1 MIVNT
6 VALEKGLRIEFNK
19 AFEAMAG
26 GDPYIDLFNALATV
40 IPSTSTEEKYGWF
53 GDVPAVAEWLGD
65 KKAGVLKDYD
75 FTIKNKDFYT
85 ALDIDRDE
93 IADDKLGAL
102 IPRMQML
109 AQAVKVYKGE
119 LIANLLINGTA
130 GLAYDGSAFFA
141 NRASPNDNLLAGTGV
156 TLATFKADVYAARS
170 AMMKF
175 QSDAGKVLGLR
186 MDTLVVP
193 PELEGVAY
201 EAVTSTVGVAG
212 DNVANPI
219 NKWIKQIIVLPNAT
233 DANDWYGLASGFP
246 LKPFVF
252 QDRSPVELVL
262 DDTSVKRNRKL
273 VYSAEMRGNAGYGFF
288 QMAVKTVN
296 A

>member
-19 AFEAMAG
+19 AYEAMGG
-26 GDPYIDLFNALATV
+26 GDPYIELFNALATV
-40 IPSTSTEEKYGWF
+40 VPSNSTEEKYGWF

-65 KKAGVLKDYD
+65 KAAGVLEDYD
-75 FTIKNKDFYT
+75 YTIKNKNFYT
-85 ALDIDRDE
+85 ALDIDRNEVD
-93 IADDKLGAL
+93 DDKLGAL
-102 IPRMQML
+102 LPRMQML
-109 AQAVKVYKGE
+109 AQTVKAYKGQ

-141 NRASPNDNLLAGTGV
+141 NRAAPNDNLLAGTGV
-156 TLATFKADVYAARS
+156 TLATFKADVYAARA

-175 QSDAGKVLGLR
+175 QTDAGKVMGLR

-201 EAVTSTVGVAG
+201 EAVSSTMGVAG

-233 DANDWYGLASGFP
+233 DATDWYGLASGFP

-252 QDRSPVELVL
+252 QDRAPVELVL
-262 DDTSVKRNRKL
+262 DDTQVKRNRKL

>member
-19 AFEAMAG
+19 AFESMAG

-53 GDVPAVAEWLGD
+53 GDVPAVQEWLGD
-65 KKAGVLKDYD
+65 KKAGALKDYD

-141 NRASPNDNLLAGTGV
+141 NRAAPNDNLLAGTGT
-156 TLATFKADVYAARS
+156 TLAQFRADVYAARA

-219 NKWIKQIIVLPNAT
+219 NKWIKQIIVLPNAS
-233 DANDWYGLASGFP
+233 DVNDWYGLASGFP

-273 VYSAEMRGNAGYGFF
+273 IYSAEMRGNAGYGFF

-296 A
+296 